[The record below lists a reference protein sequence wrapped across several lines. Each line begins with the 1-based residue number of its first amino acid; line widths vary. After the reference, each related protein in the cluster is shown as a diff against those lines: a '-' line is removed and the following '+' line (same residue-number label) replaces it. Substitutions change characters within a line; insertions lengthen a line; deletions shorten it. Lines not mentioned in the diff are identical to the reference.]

1 MNFHHLT
8 HSLLL
13 IYRVR
18 SEAQILREQQ
28 DLEYQESLA
37 ADRRREEEARRQQQ
51 LEEEERQR
59 QEEEARR
66 AEEEKHR
73 EEAQRH
79 ASIAEK
85 RERLAGSEP
94 PSRRPPPGADYKT
107 AVLKFHL
114 HNGTRLERVFYAHDT
129 LQTVRDYIDVEFFDR
144 DIPITNYEL
153 ATNFPKKVYGPELI
167 DVSLTDAVRHCVSQ

>member
-1 MNFHHLT
+1 
-8 HSLLL
+8 
-13 IYRVR
+13 V
-18 SEAQILREQQ
+18 
-28 DLEYQESLA
+28 
-37 ADRRREEEARRQQQ
+37 RRQQERE
-51 LEEEERQR
+51 LEEQQR

-79 ASIAEK
+79 AAIAEK
-85 RERLAGSEP
+85 RERLAESEP
-94 PSRRPPPGADYKT
+94 PARRPPPGADYKT

-129 LQTVRDYIDVEFFDR
+129 LQTVRDFIDVEFFDR
-144 DIPITNYEL
+144 DISITNYEL

-167 DVSLTDAVRHCVSQ
+167 DVTLADVVGSALLPSASTL